1 VIATM
6 DTPPVAAA
14 STAHWATQFRWRLA
28 IITAFGAAWR
38 LGYLWVVKRNQ
49 ELLLNDSLYYSIQ
62 AGLNSEG
69 SWFKDALTGQPGA
82 EHGMLTSLYLT
93 PWSLG
98 DGDNVFRQR
107 FAMTLCGIAT
117 VALIGLAGRR
127 LTAVVAGASDRTAD
141 RVGLVAAGIAAAYPN
156 LWINDSVVMSE
167 SLALMLVAASLVVAL
182 DHHRDPTVRSGVV
195 LGLLTGLGALTRSEI
210 ALCIPLFALL
220 SVILCRRRQRPI
232 WPAVAVLTVGLAT
245 LVPWSVYNAGRFRE
259 PVLLST
265 NDGNTLLGANCD
277 TTYYRDIGGWD
288 ITCLGPLQ
296 PGGLG
301 HEPGAPDASE
311 RSKVRRTVA
320 VEYIKDHVDRLPV
333 VTLARLGRLVD
344 VYGLDSLIHL
354 DVGEEKAE
362 WAVWSGIVCWWLLA
376 LLAVV
381 GWWRLGRTASRA
393 RWWLMVPVA
402 AVLATT
408 VLFYGAHR
416 IRAPAEPTF
425 VLLAAV
431 AVVGF
436 IDAGR
441 PTTRG
446 QASASP
452 GTL

>member
-1 VIATM
+1 VIATVA
-6 DTPPVAAA
+6 TPPLAAP
-14 STAHWATQFRWRLA
+14 STAPRTRRFRWRLA
-28 IITAFGAAWR
+28 AVTALGAAWR

-49 ELLLNDSLYYSIQ
+49 QLLLNDSLYYSIQ

-107 FAMTLCGIAT
+107 FAMTLCGIVT
-117 VALIGLAGRR
+117 VALIGSAARR
-127 LTAVVAGASDRTAD
+127 LVALGAGTSARTAD

-182 DHHRDPTVRSGVV
+182 EHHRNPTVRSGIW
-195 LGLLTGLGALTRSEI
+195 LGLLTGLGTLTRSEI
-210 ALCIPLFALL
+210 GLCIPLFALL
-220 SVILCRRRQRPI
+220 SAIVSRRRRRPI
-232 WPAVAVLTVGLAT
+232 WPAVAVLAVGLAT

-277 TTYYRDIGGWD
+277 ETYYRDIGGWD
-288 ITCLGPLQ
+288 ITCLGPLEM
-296 PGGLG
+296 GALG

-320 VEYIKDHVDRLPV
+320 VEYIKDHLDRLPV

-344 VYGLDSLIHL
+344 VYGFDSLIHL

-362 WAVWSGIVCWWLLA
+362 WAAWAGIVCWWLLA
-376 LLAVV
+376 ILAVL
-381 GWWRLGRTASRA
+381 GWWRLGRTAGRA

-416 IRAPAEPTF
+416 IRAPAEPTI

-431 AVVGF
+431 AIVWLF
-436 IDAGR
+436 EQRGR
-441 PTTRG
+441 AR
-446 QASASP
+446 AAP
-452 GTL
+452 GSV

>member
-1 VIATM
+1 MA
-6 DTPPVAAA
+6 TPPLAAP
-14 STAHWATQFRWRLA
+14 STAHWTRQFRWRLA
-28 IITAFGAAWR
+28 AVTALGAAWR

-49 ELLLNDSLYYSIQ
+49 QLLLNDSLYYSIQ

-107 FAMTLCGIAT
+107 FAMTVCGIVT
-117 VALIGLAGRR
+117 VALIGVAARR
-127 LTAVVAGASDRTAD
+127 LVALGAATSARTAD
-141 RVGLVAAGIAAAYPN
+141 RVGLVAAGIAAVYPN

-182 DHHRDPTVRSGVV
+182 DHHRNPTLRSGIW
-195 LGLLTGLGALTRSEI
+195 LGLLTGLGTLTRSEI

-220 SVILCRRRQRPI
+220 SAIVSRRRRRPA
-232 WPAVAVLTVGLAT
+232 WPALAVLAVGLAT

-277 TTYYRDIGGWD
+277 ETYYRDIGGWD
-288 ITCLGPLQ
+288 ITCLGPLEM
-296 PGGLG
+296 GALG

-320 VEYIKDHVDRLPV
+320 VEYIKDHLDRLPV

-344 VYGLDSLIHL
+344 VYGFDSLIHL

-362 WAVWSGIVCWWLLA
+362 WAAWAGIVCWWLLA
-376 LLAVV
+376 ILAVL
-381 GWWRLGRTASRA
+381 GWWRLGRTAGRA

-416 IRAPAEPTF
+416 IRAPAEPTV

-431 AVVGF
+431 AVVWLF
-436 IDAGR
+436 EQRGR
-441 PTTRG
+441 APAARR
-446 QASASP
+446 SV
-452 GTL
+452 

>member
-1 VIATM
+1 VIATVA
-6 DTPPVAAA
+6 TP
-14 STAHWATQFRWRLA
+14 STVHWTRRFRWRLA
-28 IITAFGAAWR
+28 AVTALGAAWR

-49 ELLLNDSLYYSIQ
+49 QLLLNDSLYYSIQ

-107 FAMTLCGIAT
+107 FAMTLCGIVT
-117 VALIGLAGRR
+117 VALIGSAARR
-127 LTAVVAGASDRTAD
+127 LVALGAGTSARTAD

-182 DHHRDPTVRSGVV
+182 EHHRNPTVRSGIW
-195 LGLLTGLGALTRSEI
+195 LGLLTGLGTLTRSEI
-210 ALCIPLFALL
+210 GLCIPLFALL
-220 SVILCRRRQRPI
+220 SAIVSRRRRRPI
-232 WPAVAVLTVGLAT
+232 WPAVAVLAVGLAT

-277 TTYYRDIGGWD
+277 ETYYRDIGGWD
-288 ITCLGPLQ
+288 ITCLGPLEM
-296 PGGLG
+296 GALG

-320 VEYIKDHVDRLPV
+320 VEYIKDHLDRLPV

-344 VYGLDSLIHL
+344 VYGFDSLIHL

-362 WAVWSGIVCWWLLA
+362 WAAWAGIVCWWLLA
-376 LLAVV
+376 ILAVL
-381 GWWRLGRTASRA
+381 GWWRLGRTAGRA

-416 IRAPAEPTF
+416 IRAPAEPTI

-431 AVVGF
+431 AIVWLF
-436 IDAGR
+436 EQRGR
-441 PTTRG
+441 AR
-446 QASASP
+446 AAP
-452 GTL
+452 GSV

>member
-1 VIATM
+1 VIATVA
-6 DTPPVAAA
+6 TPPLAAP
-14 STAHWATQFRWRLA
+14 STAHWTRRFRWRLA
-28 IITAFGAAWR
+28 AVTALGAAWR

-49 ELLLNDSLYYSIQ
+49 QLLLNDSLYYSIQ

-107 FAMTLCGIAT
+107 FAMTLCGIVT
-117 VALIGLAGRR
+117 VALIGSAARR
-127 LTAVVAGASDRTAD
+127 LVALGAGTSARTAD

-182 DHHRDPTVRSGVV
+182 EHHRNPTVRSGIW
-195 LGLLTGLGALTRSEI
+195 LGLLTGLGTLTRSEI
-210 ALCIPLFALL
+210 GLCIPLFALL
-220 SVILCRRRQRPI
+220 SAIVSRRRRRPI
-232 WPAVAVLTVGLAT
+232 WPAVAVLAVGLAT

-277 TTYYRDIGGWD
+277 ETYYRDIGGWD
-288 ITCLGPLQ
+288 ITCLGPLEM
-296 PGGLG
+296 GALG

-320 VEYIKDHVDRLPV
+320 VEYIKDHLDRLPV

-344 VYGLDSLIHL
+344 VYGFDSLIHL

-362 WAVWSGIVCWWLLA
+362 WAAWAGIVCWWLLA
-376 LLAVV
+376 ILAVL
-381 GWWRLGRTASRA
+381 GWWRLGRTAGRA

-416 IRAPAEPTF
+416 IRAPAEPTI

-431 AVVGF
+431 AIVWLF
-436 IDAGR
+436 EQRGR
-441 PTTRG
+441 AR
-446 QASASP
+446 AAP
-452 GTL
+452 GSV